1 MAGHDDDMFDFFS
14 QSQAHHEATSV
25 DAAKYGFS
33 QASSGRGGSGAGIC
47 IFHVTDMYAGICIFM
62 YCTFH
67 YVCYMSAYGGAVKL
81 CLMA

>member
-33 QASSGRGGSGAGIC
+33 QASSGRGGSEYTIC
-47 IFHVTDMYAGICIFM
+47 REMVLVDLWLHEGVFCAMHV
-62 YCTFH
+62 H
-67 YVCYMSAYGGAVKL
+67 
-81 CLMA
+81 

>member
-33 QASSGRGGSGAGIC
+33 QASSGRGGS
-47 IFHVTDMYAGICIFM
+47 VTISPWRHGHMQSRILAASRPAMQCPLP
-62 YCTFH
+62 
-67 YVCYMSAYGGAVKL
+67 SQS
-81 CLMA
+81 